1 MNKIVKTILIFLSS
15 VVVLVLAA
23 VVILPFIIDVNDYK
37 SEIENV
43 VKEKT
48 GRTLTI
54 EGELNLSVFPWL
66 GISTGAIKL
75 SNAEGFSE
83 QNFAAIKASEV
94 KVKLLPLFSKSVEV
108 NTVVLKGLELHLAKN
123 KQGTSNWDDLINK
136 DQSPQAKIAKETD
149 NKAKESETGSVLAAL
164 AIGGLDIENA
174 QLSWDDQQAGKKL
187 VVKDLNL
194 KVGAVAFN
202 KPIAIKLSFLFEG
215 SEPKLTERLSLSTQL
230 TLDKALQKIQLAHLK
245 INSKTEGAMISSGIL
260 NLELLAQVFV
270 DLHQDTLAL
279 KELQIKTDIIDLS
292 ADINVNQLKTAP
304 QYVGSISIAQFS
316 PKKLMQHLKIS
327 VPVTTDASVL
337 QKMLINFDLKGSTDS
352 VVIEKLAIVLDD
364 TQIKGR
370 AQVDHF
376 AKPAIAFNLMVDDID
391 VDRYSAPKKEGKK
404 VAPVTPATAVA
415 AASNLLPIETIR
427 ALNLSGNLQID
438 KLKVAQL
445 KMSGINVNIQAK
457 NGLLKTK
464 QAIKQLYS
472 GSYTGAALINV
483 QRKIPVI
490 SLNERLKNVQLEPLL
505 TDMKSDTPA
514 KITGVANIVAK
525 LSMRGNTVPA
535 VKSTLG
541 GNLSF
546 LVKHGAV
553 RGVNVQKMI
562 DLGKTLS
569 SGKKMKASYANEQ
582 TLFSTL
588 QGTATIRNGLVNNP
602 DFLLESST
610 VEVKGGG
617 TANLVNDALKY
628 KVKAKLKT
636 SANSKSIV
644 KGRTVAIN
652 VGGSLAKPTYRVDI
666 MSLITEQEQQ
676 KLEKV
681 IDKSLGKGT
690 GKAVNQLLKSFF

>member
-1 MNKIVKTILIFLSS
+1 VKTILMFLSS
-15 VVVLVLAA
+15 VVLLVLAA
-23 VVILPFIIDVNDYK
+23 VVILPFVLDVNDYK
-37 SEIENV
+37 SEIEKV

-66 GISTGAIKL
+66 GISTGAVKL
-75 SNAEGFSE
+75 SNAVGFSE

-94 KVKLLPLFSKSVEV
+94 KVKLLPLFSKNVEV
-108 NTVVLKGLELHLAKN
+108 STVVLKGLELHLAKN
-123 KQGTSNWDDLINK
+123 KQGISNWEDLIKK
-136 DQSPQAKIAKETD
+136 DQSPAADSVKATD
-149 NKAKESETGSVLAAL
+149 NKIKGSEPSSALAAL
-164 AIGGLDIENA
+164 AIGGLAIENA
-174 QLSWDDQQAGKKL
+174 QLSWNDQQAGKKL
-187 VVKDLNL
+187 AVKDLNL

-202 KPIAIKLSFLFEG
+202 EPIAIKLSFLFED
-215 SEPKLTERLSLSTQL
+215 SEPKLIERLSLSTQL
-230 TLDKALQKIQLAHLK
+230 TLDEALQKIQLAHLK
-245 INSKTEGAMISSGIL
+245 INSKTEGAMLPSGTL
-260 NLELLAQVFV
+260 QAELLAQVFV
-270 DLHQDTLAL
+270 DLHQETLVL
-279 KELQIKTDIIDLS
+279 KGLQIQTDIIDLS
-292 ADINVNQLKTAP
+292 ADMSVTQFKTDL
-304 QYVGSISIAQFS
+304 QYVGSIKIAQFS
-316 PKKLMQHLKIS
+316 PKKVMQHLKMS
-327 VPVTTDASVL
+327 VPETTDVSVL
-337 QKMLINFDLKGSTDS
+337 QKMLINFDLKGSKDTVALDN
-352 VVIEKLAIVLDD
+352 LDIVLDD
-364 TQIKGR
+364 THINGR
-370 AQVDHF
+370 TQVEHF
-376 AKPAIAFNLMVDDID
+376 AKPAIAFNLTIDDID
-391 VDRYSAPKKEGKK
+391 IDRYTAPKNKQVKS
-404 VAPVTPATAVA
+404 VPVTPTTAVA
-415 AASNLLPIETIR
+415 TVSTLLPIKTLR
-427 ALNLSGNLQID
+427 ALNLSGNLRID

-445 KMSGINVNIQAK
+445 KMSGININIQAK

-464 QAIKQLYS
+464 QVIKQLYS
-472 GSYTGAALINV
+472 GSYTGATLINV

-505 TDMKSDTPA
+505 TDMKPNAPA
-514 KITGVANIVAK
+514 KVTGAANIVAK

-546 LVKHGAV
+546 SVKHGAV
-553 RGVNVQKMI
+553 RGFNVQKMI

-569 SGKKMKASYANEQ
+569 SGKKMKASYTNEQ

-644 KGRTVAIN
+644 KGRTVTIN
-652 VGGSLAKPTYRVDI
+652 VGGSLTKPTYRVDI

-681 IDKSLGKGT
+681 IDKSLGKGA

>member
-1 MNKIVKTILIFLSS
+1 MKTILMFLSS
-15 VVVLVLAA
+15 VVLLVLAA
-23 VVILPFIIDVNDYK
+23 VVILPFVLDVNDYK
-37 SEIENV
+37 SEIEKV

-66 GISTGAIKL
+66 GISTGAVKL
-75 SNAEGFSE
+75 SNAVGFSE

-94 KVKLLPLFSKSVEV
+94 KVKLLPLFSKNVEV
-108 NTVVLKGLELHLAKN
+108 STVVLKGLELHLAKN
-123 KQGTSNWDDLINK
+123 KQGISNWEDLIKK
-136 DQSPQAKIAKETD
+136 DQSPAADPVKATD
-149 NKAKESETGSVLAAL
+149 NKIKGSEPSSALAAL
-164 AIGGLDIENA
+164 AIGGLAIENA
-174 QLSWDDQQAGKKL
+174 QLSWNDQQAGKKL
-187 VVKDLNL
+187 AVKDLNL

-202 KPIAIKLSFLFEG
+202 EPIAIKLSFLFED
-215 SEPKLTERLSLSTQL
+215 SEPKLIERLSLSTQL
-230 TLDKALQKIQLAHLK
+230 TLDEALQKIQLAHLK
-245 INSKTEGAMISSGIL
+245 INSKTEGAMLPSGTL
-260 NLELLAQVFV
+260 QAELLAQVFV
-270 DLHQDTLAL
+270 DLHQETLVL
-279 KELQIKTDIIDLS
+279 KGLQIQTDIIDLS
-292 ADINVNQLKTAP
+292 ADMSVTQFKTDL
-304 QYVGSISIAQFS
+304 QYVGSIKIAQFS
-316 PKKLMQHLKIS
+316 PKKVMQHLKMS
-327 VPVTTDASVL
+327 VPETTDVSVL
-337 QKMLINFDLKGSTDS
+337 QKMLINFDLKGSKDTVALDN
-352 VVIEKLAIVLDD
+352 LDIVLDD
-364 TQIKGR
+364 THINGR
-370 AQVDHF
+370 TQVEHF
-376 AKPAIAFNLMVDDID
+376 AKPAIAFNLTIDDID
-391 VDRYSAPKKEGKK
+391 IDRYTAPKNKQVKS
-404 VAPVTPATAVA
+404 VPVTPTTAVA
-415 AASNLLPIETIR
+415 TVSTLLPIKTLR
-427 ALNLSGNLQID
+427 ALNLSGNLRID

-445 KMSGINVNIQAK
+445 KMSGININIQAK

-464 QAIKQLYS
+464 QVIKQLYS
-472 GSYTGAALINV
+472 GSYTGATLINV

-505 TDMKSDTPA
+505 TDMKPNAPA
-514 KITGVANIVAK
+514 KVTGAANIVAK

-546 LVKHGAV
+546 SVKHGAV
-553 RGVNVQKMI
+553 RGFNVQKMI

-569 SGKKMKASYANEQ
+569 SGKKMKASYTNEQ

-644 KGRTVAIN
+644 KGRTVTIN
-652 VGGSLAKPTYRVDI
+652 VGGSLTKPTYRVDI

-681 IDKSLGKGT
+681 IDKSLGKGA